1 MYTKLEKYYDEARSF
16 ISELSER
23 LGHPEEEHRS
33 VIILRAVLHSIRDRL
48 TMSESLDLL
57 AQLPMFLKG
66 FYVENW
72 QYREKPVKITTL
84 DEFSDYVKKYQAENG
99 ERDFDWK
106 ESTLEIIETVLD
118 VLTDR
123 YITKGELED
132 IISQMPENLKELFRK
147 VA

>member
-66 FYVENW
+66 LYVENW
-72 QYREKPVKITTL
+72 QYREKPVKITTM

-132 IISQMPENLKELFRK
+132 IISQMPEDLKVLFRR

>member
-66 FYVENW
+66 LYVENW